1 MNKSEL
7 IAELSKVSKLTKRD
21 CRVCLEA
28 LTGVVSDKLSSGE
41 NIILSGFGKFEV
53 KNVCA
58 RNSYNPYLKKMVKLP
73 SKLVPS
79 FKPGKN
85 LKESV
90 L

>member
-7 IAELSKVSKLTKRD
+7 ITELSKVSKVTKRD
-21 CRVCLEA
+21 CKSYLEA
-28 LTGVVSDKLSSGE
+28 LTSVVSHKLSSGE
-41 NIILSGFGKFEV
+41 NVILLGFGKFEV
-53 KNVCA
+53 KNISA

-73 SKLVPS
+73 SKLVPA
-79 FKPGKN
+79 FKPGKK

>member
-1 MNKSEL
+1 MNKTEL
-7 IAELSKVSKLTKRD
+7 ISELSKVSKLTKSE
-21 CRVCLEA
+21 CKSCIEA
-28 LTGVVSDKLSSGE
+28 LTNVVSSRLSSGE

-53 KNVCA
+53 RNICA

-73 SKLVPS
+73 PKTVPS
-79 FKPGKN
+79 FKPGKK